1 MAPAQAGIDPAIQA
15 AKRNRPVADRTGH
28 CAQDFPVTHR
38 PARDLLA
45 CYHIYQFCDF
55 LSTVALLARCAGQA
69 LTSSPPV

>member
-1 MAPAQAGIDPAIQA
+1 MFIGRANAVGGRILRPID
-15 AKRNRPVADRTGH
+15 DL
-28 CAQDFPVTHR
+28 PVTHR